1 MRSHP
6 TWSIATAVFFV
17 ALLGVL
23 AATVLLVGPVETG
36 RDQDYPGAPTQA
48 FPRGHAV
55 VHARAVTIPDHERP
69 TSGRPSPRR
78 PLPAWLVAALL
89 VPAIGVLGTALRL
102 LVPRDT
108 GTLMSDGWIETIAGV
123 LLGLLT
129 TGGMVVAALVAI
141 VLGVVELS
149 ARSRGDGSSRTG

>member
-1 MRSHP
+1 M
-6 TWSIATAVFFV
+6 
-17 ALLGVL
+17 
-23 AATVLLVGPVETG
+23 
-36 RDQDYPGAPTQA
+36 
-48 FPRGHAV
+48 V
-55 VHARAVTIPDHERP
+55 VHARAVTNPQHGHP
-69 TSGRPSPRR
+69 ASSGRPSTRR

-149 ARSRGDGSSRTG
+149 ARSRSRADGSSRTD

>member
-1 MRSHP
+1 M
-6 TWSIATAVFFV
+6 
-17 ALLGVL
+17 
-23 AATVLLVGPVETG
+23 
-36 RDQDYPGAPTQA
+36 
-48 FPRGHAV
+48 
-55 VHARAVTIPDHERP
+55 VHARAVTTPDQERP
-69 TSGRPSPRR
+69 APSGHPSTRR

-89 VPAIGVLGTALRL
+89 VPAIGLLGTGLQL

-129 TGGMVVAALVAI
+129 AGGMVVAALVAV

-149 ARSRGDGSSRTG
+149 ARSRSRADGSSRTD